1 MINHESSTNNTKSC
15 SIKFANCMFCTLI
28 SAANQNDLPVYL
40 FVNVIINFSVKSVN
54 FFQIMCSLYNVILS
68 SNDKA

>member
-1 MINHESSTNNTKSC
+1 MNQAPITPNHVF
-15 SIKFANCMFCTLI
+15 IKFANGIFCILN

-54 FFQIMCSLYNVILS
+54 FIQIMCSLYNVILS